1 MRLISDRILWTLEII
16 SLFDEAVSCPVLRTN
31 FLVVLVRAFG
41 YHLSVVNCR
50 FYFLRFSRLNA
61 YKIFERLLE
70 IARGYR
76 QRLGLT
82 WYFHYGFA

>member
-16 SLFDEAVSCPVLRTN
+16 SLFDEAVSCPV
-31 FLVVLVRAFG
+31 LVVLVRAFG

-70 IARGYR
+70 IARGHR